1 MQDWLATRVNASPQN
16 KAIITPEGTCWSYDD
31 LNRQTAVLCGYLVKL
46 GLGQGDR
53 IGVLMPNSLYYVALV
68 HAAMRMQLVL
78 VPLNIRLS
86 VEELQYQIEHT
97 ECSAVFCSAETISTA
112 KKLTGCA
119 QYTLEHDGVADIPA
133 LWSTKP
139 AEPVWLAEIDLDAPF
154 AIIHT
159 SGTSGKPKGAILTLS
174 NFFYSATASAYRLG
188 VLPNDIWL
196 CVLPLYHV
204 GGLSIVLRSVLY
216 GTAIELH
223 TRFELNQV
231 EKALQERQISL
242 ISLVPTMLYRLL
254 HEKRSAWTESL
265 RLVLLGGAA
274 PSEELLSLAKSHNV
288 PFATTYGLTE
298 ATSQV
303 ATLPPDKALLKSGS
317 VGRPLLWTEVTIQ
330 NTDGERCADGEIGE
344 IIVRSPTVMQG
355 YYQDPVATAQAIN
368 NSWLHTGDMGY
379 IDADGDLW
387 VVQRRSDLIVT
398 GGENVYPSEVEAVLR
413 QHPAVKDVCV
423 VGVPDAEWGQRVV
436 AMVVIKD
443 GRHVTV
449 TDLVAFSRQH
459 LAGYKQ
465 PRFIKFVDE
474 LPQTASGKVHRSRI
488 QELLS

>member
-1 MQDWLATRVNASPQN
+1 M
-16 KAIITPEGTCWSYDD
+16 
-31 LNRQTAVLCGYLVKL
+31 
-46 GLGQGDR
+46 
-53 IGVLMPNSLYYVALV
+53 
-68 HAAMRMQLVL
+68 
-78 VPLNIRLS
+78 
-86 VEELQYQIEHT
+86 
-97 ECSAVFCSAETISTA
+97 
-112 KKLTGCA
+112 
-119 QYTLEHDGVADIPA
+119 
-133 LWSTKP
+133 
-139 AEPVWLAEIDLDAPF
+139 
-154 AIIHT
+154 
-159 SGTSGKPKGAILTLS
+159 
-174 NFFYSATASAYRLG
+174 
-188 VLPNDIWL
+188 
-196 CVLPLYHV
+196 
-204 GGLSIVLRSVLY
+204 
-216 GTAIELH
+216 
-223 TRFELNQV
+223 
-231 EKALQERQISL
+231 
-242 ISLVPTMLYRLL
+242 
-254 HEKRSAWTESL
+254 
-265 RLVLLGGAA
+265 
-274 PSEELLSLAKSHNV
+274 
-288 PFATTYGLTE
+288 
-298 ATSQV
+298 